1 MKLEIGHDRDKCVQ
15 KYLVKFNNKVYGEST

>member
-15 KYLVKFNNKVYGEST
+15 KYLVKFNSKVYGEST